1 MTAVRVAA
9 GADPHLGVDGR
20 GLLRPLVE
28 EAAARADLVL
38 VAGDLTR
45 VGAIAEAE
53 TVADELT
60 GLPVP
65 VLVVLGNHDH
75 HSCEQDHVVQVLE
88 EKGVRVLEGDGTVVD
103 VGGTTVGVAGVKG
116 FGGGFLGAS
125 GSEFGEAEFKD
136 FMRATRE
143 SAEALEQALGSLHTD
158 VRIAMTHYAPV
169 AETLGREAPEIF
181 PFLGSHRL
189 ADAID
194 AGGAH
199 LAVHGHAHIGTEE
212 GTTPGGVPVRNV
224 ALPVI
229 DRRFRVYRL
238 DETGVSIEAPPDQ
251 AVGASPSIGSVS
263 SHASSTS
270 SG

>member
-9 GADPHLGVDGR
+9 GADVHLGVDGH
-20 GLLRPLVE
+20 GQLRPLVE
-28 EAAARADLVL
+28 EAAAQADLLL

-45 VGAIAEAE
+45 LGTSAEGAV
-53 TVADELT
+53 VADELA

-65 VLVVLGNHDH
+65 VLAVLGNHDH
-75 HSCEQDHVVQVLE
+75 HSCEQDHLVDVLE
-88 EKGVRVLEGDGTVVD
+88 GRGIRVLEGDGTVVE

-136 FMRATRE
+136 FMRTARE
-143 SAEALEQALGSLHTD
+143 SADALGHALGSLHTD

-169 AETLGREAPEIF
+169 PDTLLGEAPEIY

-189 ADAID
+189 ADAVD
-194 AGGAH
+194 AAGAD
-199 LAVHGHAHIGTEE
+199 LVVHGHAHVGTEV
-212 GTTPGGVPVRNV
+212 GSTAGGVPVRNV

-229 DRRFRVYRL
+229 GRRFRVYEV
-238 DETGVSIEAPPDQ
+238 DAPNKTVC
-251 AVGASPSIGSVS
+251 AVENDR
-263 SHASSTS
+263 
-270 SG
+270 SGHNRPHKPLG

>member
-1 MTAVRVAA
+1 MRTGTVRVAA
-9 GADPHLGVDGR
+9 GADVHLGVDGK
-20 GLLRPLVE
+20 GQLRPLVE
-28 EAAARADLVL
+28 EAAAGADLVL

-45 VGAIAEAE
+45 VGAIAEA
-53 TVADELT
+53 TVVAEELSDM
-60 GLPVP
+60 PVP
-65 VLVVLGNHDH
+65 ILAVLGNHDH
-75 HSCEQDHVVQVLE
+75 HSCEHDHVVAALE
-88 EKGVRVLEGDGTVVD
+88 DHGVRVLEGDGTVVD
-103 VGGTTVGVAGVKG
+103 VEGTTVGVAGVKG

-136 FMRATRE
+136 FMRVARE
-143 SAEALEQALGSLHTD
+143 SAEALEHALTSLHTD

-169 AETLGREAPEIF
+169 PETLEGEAPEIF

-212 GTTPGGVPVRNV
+212 GKTPGGVPVRNV

-229 DRRFRVYRL
+229 DRRFRIYEV
-238 DETGVSIEAPPDQ
+238 DPVGGVRNVTP
-251 AVGASPSIGSVS
+251 
-263 SHASSTS
+263 
-270 SG
+270 